1 MKVLIFSSSL
11 CLLQE
16 FFQRQRNAVERNGVT
31 VKRHQNQ
38 QTSTKVSQDLIAL
51 HATKHSVQSHQG
63 ILYIYVIMCQG
74 LPFAPIWKANGHNC
88 GYKK

>member
-1 MKVLIFSSSL
+1 MKVLIFSDSV

-31 VKRHQNQ
+31 VKRHESQ

-51 HATKHSVQSHQG
+51 HATKRSVQSNQG
-63 ILYIYVIMCQG
+63 IRYNEM
-74 LPFAPIWKANGHNC
+74 K
-88 GYKK
+88 